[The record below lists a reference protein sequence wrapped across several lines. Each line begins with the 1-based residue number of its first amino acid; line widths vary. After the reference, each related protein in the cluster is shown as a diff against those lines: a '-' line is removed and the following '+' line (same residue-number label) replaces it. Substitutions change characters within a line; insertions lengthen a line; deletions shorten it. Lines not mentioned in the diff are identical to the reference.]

1 MPDVPGGCILEEF
14 ILETKELC
22 FNNIIAYKDIKISR
36 GKVTFITG
44 ESGCGKSTLLKL
56 FNGTLSQS
64 KGKVFYNG
72 KDTEKLNSIELR
84 KEILLISQNV
94 FLFDGTIKDNFIKFY
109 EYRGEAVPSDK
120 EINDYLNICCISFPL
135 DKDCRT
141 MSGGEKQR
149 VYIAIYL
156 SFKPEVIMLDEPTSA
171 LDSINTFSVIE
182 NILSFC
188 RKVNSTVI
196 IVSHDKELTE
206 KFAEDNIAL
215 ERRNKGCREQ

>member
-1 MPDVPGGCILEEF
+1 MILPDVTGGCILEEF
-14 ILETKELC
+14 ILETKDLC
-22 FNNIIAYKDIKISR
+22 FNNMIIYKDMKISR

-64 KGKVFYNG
+64 AGKVYYKG
-72 KDTEKLNSIELR
+72 KDTGKLDSIELR
-84 KEILLISQNV
+84 KKLSLISQNV
-94 FLFDGTIKDNFIKFY
+94 FLFNATIKDNFAKFY
-109 EYRGEAVPSDK
+109 EYRGEAVPSNE
-120 EINDYLNICCISFPL
+120 EITEFLNICCIPFPL
-135 DKDCRT
+135 DKDCST

-156 SFKPEVIMLDEPTSA
+156 SFKPEVVMLDEPTSA
-171 LDSINTFSVIE
+171 LDNKNTFAVIE

-188 RKVNSTVI
+188 KKNNSTVI

-206 KFAEDNIAL
+206 KFGENNITI
-215 ERRNKGCREQ
+215 ERG